1 MLLQVAVSDV
11 PVLATVHMELY
22 LISVG
27 DDAGEMGDYESWN
40 TRTQIG
46 MQNGSVKV
54 KSLSIGT
61 SHYVPC

>member
-40 TRTQIG
+40 T
-46 MQNGSVKV
+46 
-54 KSLSIGT
+54 
-61 SHYVPC
+61 